1 MKRVIYISVTVLVL
15 VAVVVLLCR
24 GYMARE
30 YDGEETRLNVGKNF
44 TEERLVEE
52 LNCVLGERT
61 GKAVFDIWKLR
72 SGTLGRAHGSYIIKP
87 GDKAYRI
94 AMRLRGGMQ
103 DPVNVTIANMRDYE
117 RSIDHVAS
125 NFEFGA
131 NELGEAI
138 DSIAA
143 VNNIDKRN
151 SIAIILPDTYQFYWT
166 ASARSVAESMYKEW
180 SRYWNDERV
189 RKAERLGLT
198 PLKVSVIASIV
209 EEESAKS
216 DERPV
221 IARLY
226 LNRLSRGMKLQSD
239 PTVKYAVGDP
249 TLRRILNSHLTV
261 ESPYNT
267 YIHEGLPPGPIRMV
281 DKSTIDGVLNAPM
294 HGYIYMCAKEDF
306 SGYHNF
312 AKTLSEHNANASRYH
327 KALNSR
333 GIK

>member
-1 MKRVIYISVTVLVL
+1 
-15 VAVVVLLCR
+15 
-24 GYMARE
+24 
-30 YDGEETRLNVGKNF
+30 
-44 TEERLVEE
+44 
-52 LNCVLGERT
+52 
-61 GKAVFDIWKLR
+61 
-72 SGTLGRAHGSYIIKP
+72 
-87 GDKAYRI
+87 
-94 AMRLRGGMQ
+94 
-103 DPVNVTIANMRDYE
+103 
-117 RSIDHVAS
+117 
-125 NFEFGA
+125 
-131 NELGEAI
+131 AI

-143 VNNIDKRN
+143 KNNIDKEC

-166 ASARSVAESMYKEW
+166 ASARNVAESMYREW
-180 SRYWNDERV
+180 SRYWNDERL
-189 RKAERLGLT
+189 RKAGRLGLG
-198 PLKVSVIASIV
+198 PVEVSTLASIV
-209 EEESAKS
+209 EEESAKT

-249 TLRRILNSHLTV
+249 TLRRILNSHLKV

-267 YIHEGLPPGPIRMV
+267 YIHDGLPPSPIRMV

-312 AKTLSEHNANASRYH
+312 AKTLSEHNANAARYH
-327 KALNSR
+327 RALNSR

>member
-1 MKRVIYISVTVLVL
+1 MKRFIYISVTVLLL
-15 VAVVVLLCR
+15 VTVVALLCQ

-30 YDGEETRLNVGKNF
+30 YDGEATRLNIGKNF
-44 TEERLVEE
+44 TEERLAEE
-52 LNCVLGERT
+52 LTCVLGERT
-61 GKAVFDIWKLR
+61 GTAVFDIWKLR
-72 SGTLGRAHGSYIIKP
+72 RGTLGRAHGSYIIKP

-103 DPVNVTIANMRDYE
+103 DPVNVTITNQRDFG
-117 RSIDHVAS
+117 RSIDQIAS

-131 NELGEAI
+131 DELGIAI
-138 DSIAA
+138 DSIVAK
-143 VNNIDKRN
+143 NNIDKRGA
-151 SIAIILPDTYQFYWT
+151 IAIILPDTYQFYWT
-166 ASARSVAESMYKEW
+166 ASARSVAESMFKEW
-180 SRYWNDERV
+180 SLYWNDERV
-189 RKAERLGLT
+189 CKAGRLGLS
-198 PLKVSVIASIV
+198 PVEVSILASIV
-209 EEESAKS
+209 EEESAKT

-249 TLRRILNSHLTV
+249 MLRRILNSHLTI

-267 YIHEGLPPGPIRMV
+267 YIHSGLPPGPIRMV

-306 SGYHNF
+306 SGYHNL
-312 AKTLSEHNANASRYH
+312 AKTLGEHNANAARYH